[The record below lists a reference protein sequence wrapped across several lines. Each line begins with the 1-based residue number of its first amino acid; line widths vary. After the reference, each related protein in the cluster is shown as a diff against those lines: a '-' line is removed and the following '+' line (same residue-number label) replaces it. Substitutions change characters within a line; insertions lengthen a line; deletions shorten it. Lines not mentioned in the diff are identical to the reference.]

1 MKVKFCGIRRK
12 EDLEALGQEFP
23 DYLGFILCPSPRQVT
38 AEAVREMMAPFRGK
52 ALAVGVFQNQPLE
65 EVTEAALQAGLDVIQ
80 LHGQEDSDFILALQE
95 KTGLPVWKAIPARE
109 EELAAASALPADCL
123 LVDSPGGGGKG
134 RTADWNLIR
143 RYEGGFLQPYF
154 LAGGLHAGNL
164 REALEL
170 LSPAGVDMSS
180 GIEKDGR
187 KDPVLMK
194 TILDILDKRDRKEEK
209 MERKFGPFGGQ
220 YVPETLMEAL
230 HEVEKAYESLKGD
243 PSFQE
248 ELQRLYREVAG
259 RPSLL
264 YFASRMTEDLGGARI
279 WLKREDLNHTGSHK
293 INNVLGQILLAR
305 RMGKKRIICETGAG
319 QHGVATAT
327 ACALFGMPCRVYMG
341 AEDVERQGLNVF
353 RMELMGAEVI
363 PVQSGTRTLKDAV
376 SEAFREWTRECKETY
391 YLMGSVVGPHP
402 FPTIVRDFQKVIGE
416 EAREQ
421 ILAAEGRLPDK
432 VLACVG
438 GGSNAI
444 GIFHSFLQDEGV
456 ELIGVEAGGEGLDT
470 LRHAAT
476 MAGGS
481 MGVFHGMKSIFLQDS
496 FGKIMPVYSLSAGMD
511 YPGIGPEHAWL
522 AESGRA
528 RYLPVTDEEA
538 VEAFTYLSR
547 MEGIIPAIESAHAIA
562 LAMKMAPEMGKEEI
576 LLINLSGRGDKDV
589 DQVAR
594 WKGVKIHGTSH

>member
-12 EDLEALGQEFP
+12 EELEALGQEFP
-23 DYLGFILCPSPRQVT
+23 DYLGFILCQSPRRVT

-65 EVTEAALQAGLDVIQ
+65 EVAEAAFQAGLDVIQ
-80 LHGQEDSDFILALQE
+80 LHGREDSAFIKALQE
-95 KTGLPVWKAIPARE
+95 KTGLPVWKAVPALE
-109 EELAAASALPADCL
+109 EELAAAASLPADCF
-123 LVDSPGGGGKG
+123 LVDSPGGGGRG
-134 RTADWNLIR
+134 IAADWELIR
-143 RYEGGFLQPYF
+143 RYEGSFGKPYF
-154 LAGGLHAGNL
+154 LAGGLNPGNL
-164 REALEL
+164 GKALQV

-180 GIEKDGR
+180 GIERDGR
-187 KDPVLMK
+187 KDPALMK
-194 TILDILDKRDRKEEK
+194 EVLKRLDRKEKK
-209 MERKFGPFGGQ
+209 MERKFGPYGGQ

-230 HEVEKAYESLKGD
+230 HEVESAYEKLKED

-259 RPSLL
+259 RPSRL

-363 PVQSGTRTLKDAV
+363 PVESGTRTLKDAV

-421 ILAAEGRLPDK
+421 ILAAEGRLPDR

-456 ELIGVEAGGEGLDT
+456 KLIGAEAGGEGLDT
-470 LRHAAT
+470 KRHAAT
-476 MAGGS
+476 MTGGS
-481 MGVFHGMKSIFLQDS
+481 MGVFHGMKSIFLQDD

-547 MEGIIPAIESAHAIA
+547 MEGIIPAIESAHAVA

-594 WKGVKIHGTSH
+594 WKGVKIHGTSN

>member
-12 EDLEALGQEFP
+12 EELEALGQEFP
-23 DYLGFILCPSPRQVT
+23 DYLGFILCQSPRRVT

-65 EVTEAALQAGLDVIQ
+65 EVAEAAFQAGLDVIQ
-80 LHGQEDSDFILALQE
+80 LHGREDSAFIKALQE
-95 KTGLPVWKAIPARE
+95 KTGLPVWKAVPALE
-109 EELAAASALPADCL
+109 EELAAAASLPADCF
-123 LVDSPGGGGKG
+123 LVDSPGGGGRG
-134 RTADWNLIR
+134 IAADWELIR
-143 RYEGGFLQPYF
+143 RYEGSFGKPYF
-154 LAGGLHAGNL
+154 LAGGLNPGNL
-164 REALEL
+164 GKALQV

-180 GIEKDGR
+180 GIERDGR
-187 KDPVLMK
+187 KDPALMK
-194 TILDILDKRDRKEEK
+194 EVLKRLDRKEKK
-209 MERKFGPFGGQ
+209 MERKFGPYGGQ

-230 HEVEKAYESLKGD
+230 HEVESAYEKLKED

-259 RPSLL
+259 RPSRL

-305 RMGKKRIICETGAG
+305 RMGKKRIISETGAG

-363 PVQSGTRTLKDAV
+363 PVESGTRTLKDAV

-421 ILAAEGRLPDK
+421 ILAAEGRLPDR

-456 ELIGVEAGGEGLDT
+456 KLIGAEAGGEGLDT
-470 LRHAAT
+470 KRHAAT
-476 MAGGS
+476 MTGGS
-481 MGVFHGMKSIFLQDS
+481 MGVFHGMKSIFLQDD

-547 MEGIIPAIESAHAIA
+547 MEGIIPAIESAHAVA

-594 WKGVKIHGTSH
+594 WKGVKIHGTSN